1 MPYVREAAI
10 VAALRLI
17 ATRPRGTEIVF
28 SFARPTGA
36 SDDPKV
42 EAARAW
48 LSRFEPAALAK
59 LLHMVGFSEVT
70 FLNEDHVARY
80 LGQRE
85 DELRPL
91 RARQRRQRHRRY
103 AIERRDLTGRVFR

>member
-1 MPYVREAAI
+1 M
-10 VAALRLI
+10 AALRLI

-36 SDDPKV
+36 GTDPKV
-42 EAARAW
+42 EEARAW
-48 LSRFEPAALAK
+48 LSRFEPTALAK

-70 FLNEDHVARY
+70 FLNEDQVTQY
-80 LGQRE
+80 LGERN

-91 RARQRRQRHRRY
+91 R
-103 AIERRDLTGRVFR
+103 RVNVGSGIVGTHANGSA